1 MNLGEP
7 RLESGHELA
16 DVLALRRSQLEFVGH
31 YRPID
36 CQQVLEAR
44 FRRFFR

>member
-16 DVLALRRSQLEFVGH
+16 DLLALGRGELKFVGH
-31 YRPID
+31 YRSID